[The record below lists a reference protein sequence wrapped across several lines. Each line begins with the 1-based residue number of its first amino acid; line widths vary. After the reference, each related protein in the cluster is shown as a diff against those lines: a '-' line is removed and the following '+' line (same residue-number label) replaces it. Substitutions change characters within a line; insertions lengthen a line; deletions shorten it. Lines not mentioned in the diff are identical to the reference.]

1 MSAWTWSLSLSR
13 LLRLCEGKSRR
24 IDAVAKPGRFRAI
37 VEHVA
42 QMGVASRAQRLRP
55 FHEPTSVG
63 LGAHV
68 LRRDRVIEARP
79 SRAGFELGLGPEQV
93 GPAADA
99 PVDPLLVVVPVHPG
113 ERPLGP
119 LLPGNLELFGRKDL
133 LPLLLRLIDFLGH
146 DIPLLRSGIEF
157 YFPWVHPF
165 PVRASRRTFRPACH
179 ATRERNAQQGPSRQK
194 NGNPEEL
201 SPSHLPRP
209 HLFHRVCTSSP
220 L

>member
-1 MSAWTWSLSLSR
+1 MSAWTWSPSLSR
-13 LLRLCEGKSRR
+13 LLRLREGKSRR

-55 FHEPTSVG
+55 FHEPAGVG
-63 LGAHV
+63 HGAHV
-68 LRRDRVIEARP
+68 LRRDRLIEARP
-79 SRAGFELGLGPEQV
+79 SRAGFELGLRPEQV

-165 PVRASRRTFRPACH
+165 SIAYVPPLPYRKMHSGEASLRPPHDFHADGPGSRGRNGEITF
-179 ATRERNAQQGPSRQK
+179 
-194 NGNPEEL
+194 
-201 SPSHLPRP
+201 
-209 HLFHRVCTSSP
+209 
-220 L
+220 